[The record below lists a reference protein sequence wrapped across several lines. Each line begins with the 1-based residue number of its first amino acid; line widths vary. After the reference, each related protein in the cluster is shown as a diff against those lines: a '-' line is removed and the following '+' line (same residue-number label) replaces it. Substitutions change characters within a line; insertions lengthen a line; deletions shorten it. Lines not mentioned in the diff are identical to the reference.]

1 MIKVAKKEKINYLKP
16 SSKTSINT
24 IIIKIIYL
32 NYKTLIFEK

>member
-24 IIIKIIYL
+24 INNNINNITKKS
-32 NYKTLIFEK
+32 NT